1 MIRHSS
7 LADYSIETVAT
18 LCWANVIGSA
28 PDTSLFAEAWFAIL
42 VFKLTERRTHDFR
55 LPLELRAERI
65 VTLFGWL
72 RKRDAGSIPLLLA
85 HDVSNLPFIH
95 QVFVCGRIK
104 GSWCSLDRPISHRTL
119 NMIRALSA
127 LLVVATFSVQLAL
140 GAVVV
145 VSLPCRGAEIHD

>member
-1 MIRHSS
+1 MIRHPS
-7 LADYSIETVAT
+7 LADYSIERWQ
-18 LCWANVIGSA
+18 LCWVNVIGHCSQKRV
-28 PDTSLFAEAWFAIL
+28 PQFL
-42 VFKLTERRTHDFR
+42 VLKLTQRRTHDFR

-85 HDVSNLPFIH
+85 LDVSNLPFIH

-145 VSLPCRGAEIHD
+145 VNLPCRGAKIRD